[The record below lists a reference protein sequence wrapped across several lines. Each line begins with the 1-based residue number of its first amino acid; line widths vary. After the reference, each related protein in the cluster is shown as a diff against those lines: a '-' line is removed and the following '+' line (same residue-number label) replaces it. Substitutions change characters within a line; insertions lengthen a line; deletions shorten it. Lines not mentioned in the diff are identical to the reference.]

1 MTRVGPLD
9 IDLARREARVD
20 GMTVRIGS
28 RAFDILEL
36 LIEAQGGLVSKETIL
51 ERVWPDSVVGDNNLQ
66 VHMSALRKLLGD
78 SRDLIKTIAGR
89 GYRLI
94 GSASSVQHEDEG
106 APLHDAH
113 HMLAQSAVPNN
124 LPACGSVLIG
134 RDEATAHVS
143 TVLRSARH
151 VTLVGSGGIGKTRVA
166 IEVARRLLE
175 HAPGGVYFVSLSSA
189 SDMSSVLAMMASVLG
204 VPPESGCSTR
214 ERTLR

>member
-9 IDLARREARVD
+9 IDLTRREARVD
-20 GMTVRIGS
+20 GMTVRIGN

-89 GYRLI
+89 GYRLV
-94 GSASSVQHEDEG
+94 GSGACVQHEAG
-106 APLHDAH
+106 ASLHDAPH
-113 HMLAQSAVPNN
+113 GLAQSAVPNN
-124 LPACGSVLIG
+124 LPACGSMLVG

-143 TVLRSARH
+143 TVLRNARH

-175 HAPGGVYFVSLSSA
+175 HAPGGV
-189 SDMSSVLAMMASVLG
+189 
-204 VPPESGCSTR
+204 
-214 ERTLR
+214 